1 MSLSTPYKQTRFQV
15 QEQLVDTK
23 ALLDEENFY
32 HQRQGNPSQLTK
44 TLTYIM
50 GKMNMKYPISLMTM
64 GGSGYGAGNTAV
76 ELDDVQ
82 YSYPVMGKLNQASVV
97 YSTEYT
103 TGDKPGYG
111 HSTFYITFTNNWIKR
126 YYVIQSEQG
135 YQAYV
140 HSDGEPVIGG
150 YRYACTLAQGAYN
163 DYIPLDQ
170 LDPEVKWI
178 DMFTAVAESESRST
192 ESKMVMPGS
201 FKNQMGFQRA
211 GIQWAGNVAN
221 KIMKIK
227 IMTDKGET
235 DVWMDYA
242 MWQFEDRWLEENE
255 HYYWYSRYNRLQDG
269 TIALKDALTGKT
281 IPTGSGILEQITNKS
296 TYSELTYNTLTSKIG
311 DALFGQMD
319 AENMTVTLM
328 TGTGGRREFH
338 KAMLDAGAQFIA
350 GGDAV
355 GKFITGTGNAL
366 KLGGFFDGFYHID
379 GYTITIKYNA
389 VFDIGKV
396 AQASPLH
403 PVSGLP
409 LESYRMVFLD
419 MSDND
424 GSPNIRHVAQ
434 KGRSF
439 MQGVVRGLTPM
450 PRSLSILG
458 GNASGVGDTLNLGTV
473 QDKSEYTRMKSGG
486 IQIMRSNKCFDLQCV
501 AGL

>member
-1 MSLSTPYKQTRFQV
+1 MSISTLYPQVKFQV
-15 QEQLVDTK
+15 QEQVVDTK
-23 ALLDEENFY
+23 ALIDEENFY
-32 HQRQGNPSQLTK
+32 HQKQGNPSQLTK

-50 GKMNMKYPISLMTM
+50 GKLNNKYPISLQTM
-64 GGSGYGAGNTAV
+64 GGSGYGIGNSAI

-82 YSYPVMGKLNQASVV
+82 FTYPVMSKLNQASVV
-97 YSTEYT
+97 YSNEYT
-103 TGDKPGYG
+103 GSDFPGNG
-111 HSTFYITFTNNWIKR
+111 HGTFYITFQNNWIKR
-126 YYVIQSEQG
+126 YYIIQSESG

-140 HSDGEPVIGG
+140 HSDGEPVMGG
-150 YRYACTLAQGAYN
+150 YRYECTLAQGGPT
-163 DYIPLDQ
+163 DYIPYTELE
-170 LDPEVKWI
+170 PGVKWI

-192 ESKMVMPGS
+192 ESKMVMPGM

-227 IMTDKGET
+227 VQAGDKET

-255 HYYWYSRYNRLQDG
+255 HYYWYSRYNRLNDG
-269 TIALKDALTGKT
+269 TIALKDALTGKV
-281 IPTGSGILEQITNKS
+281 IPTGSGIIEQITNKS
-296 TYSELTYNTLTSKIG
+296 TYSELTYNTLSNKIG
-311 DALFGQMD
+311 DALFGQTD
-319 AENMTVTLM
+319 AEGMGITLM
-328 TGTGGRREFH
+328 TGTGGKREFH
-338 KAMLDAGAQFIA
+338 KAMLAAGATYIVA
-350 GGDAV
+350 GGVSD
-355 GKFITGTGNAL
+355 KFITGTGSAL

-379 GYTITIKYNA
+379 GYSISVKYNA

-419 MSDND
+419 NSDND
-424 GSPNIRHVAQ
+424 GGPNIRHVAQ
-434 KGRSF
+434 KGRTF

-458 GNASGVGDTLNLGTV
+458 GNQSGVGDTLNLGTA

-486 IQIMRSNKCFDLQCV
+486 IQIMRANRCFDLQCI